1 MCYHTLPSRQG
12 QMLTCPIILEIRRCT
27 KLLSQ
32 EERYVN
38 VSAIFISDF
47 ESFHALHIINSSIY
61 ANILFINQSHI
72 DQEVVMLLLHYGACA
87 TVINGTAQIPKDVT
101 QNEEIRSMLEG
112 ERDILSAKRW
122 KCVKIIFF
130 MQNAYIVPTF
140 SSFKSCLVT
149 ENSG

>member
-1 MCYHTLPSRQG
+1 MCHHTLPSRQG
-12 QMLTCPIILEIRRCT
+12 QMLACQIILEILRCT

-32 EERYVN
+32 EERSVN

-61 ANILFINQSHI
+61 ANIFFINQSHI

-101 QNEEIRSMLEG
+101 QNAEIRSMLEG
-112 ERDILSAKRW
+112 E
-122 KCVKIIFF
+122 
-130 MQNAYIVPTF
+130 
-140 SSFKSCLVT
+140 
-149 ENSG
+149 